1 MRIFG
6 LTVQRQ
12 KAAPVLAQADNR
24 GGWWG
29 IVKEAFAGAWQQN
42 VEVKLDTVLTYS
54 AVFRCISL
62 ISSDIAK
69 MRLRLVAQDS
79 DGIWSET
86 ANAAYS
92 PVLRK
97 PNRTQN
103 RIQFFT
109 AWMESKLIHG
119 NTYVLK
125 ERDNRNVVVALHILD
140 PNRVKALVAPD
151 GSVYYQLNRDDLAG
165 VDDFDAAVPVPASE
179 IIHDRWN
186 TIYHPLVG
194 TSPIYACGLAAV
206 QGIRIQNN
214 SAQFFGNGSNPGG
227 ILTAPG
233 AIADETAKR
242 LKDHWDKNYTGANVG
257 KVAVLGDGL
266 KYEPMSVKAVD
277 AQLLEQLK
285 WTAETVCSVFGVP
298 AYKIGVGS
306 PPAYNNIEAL
316 DAQYY
321 AQCLQIHIE
330 SIELALDEG
339 LALPMP
345 YGTEFDLDTLLR
357 MDTATQ
363 VKTWSE
369 GVMGGLIKPNEG
381 RAKLGFKPADGGDSV
396 YLQEQNFSLAALA
409 KRDALADPWSSRTAS
424 PTVDGDAD
432 PATKE
437 LDRKMSSNYSFAAL
451 TKELAS
457 YDQVMQK
464 LREPKT
470 HKSVQ

>member
-6 LTVQRQ
+6 LTVTRE
-12 KAAPVLAQADNR
+12 KAAPSLASVDRR

-29 IVKEAFAGAWQQN
+29 IIREACAGAWQQN
-42 VEVKLDTVLTYS
+42 VEVRLDTVLTYS
-54 AVFRCISL
+54 AVFRCVSL
-62 ISSDIAK
+62 IASDIAK
-69 MRLRLVAQDS
+69 MRLRLVEVDQN
-79 DGIWSET
+79 GIWRET
-86 ANAAYS
+86 ANPAFS

-97 PNRTQN
+97 PNRFQN

-109 AWMESKLIHG
+109 NWMESKLVHG
-119 NTYVLK
+119 NTYALK
-125 ERDNRNVVVALHILD
+125 ERDGRGVVVALYVLD
-140 PNRVKALVAPD
+140 PNRVTALVAPD
-151 GSVYYQLNRDDLAG
+151 GSVFYQLTRDDLAG
-165 VDDFDAAVPVPASE
+165 VNDLDAAVPVPASE

-233 AIADETAKR
+233 AISEETAKR
-242 LKDHWDKNYTGANVG
+242 LKDHWDRNYTGANVG

-266 KYEPMSVKAVD
+266 KYEPMAVKAAD

-298 AYKIGVGS
+298 AYKVGVGQ
-306 PPAYNNIEAL
+306 PPAYNNVEAL

-339 LALPMP
+339 LALPQP

-369 GVMGGLIKPNEG
+369 GVRGGLVKPDEG
-381 RAKLGFKPADGGDSV
+381 RAKLGLPPTEGGNAV
-396 YLQEQNFSLAALA
+396 YLQQQNFSLAALA
-409 KRDALADPWSSRTAS
+409 KRDAQDDPFSLSSKADQRLQSE
-424 PTVDGDAD
+424 AD
-432 PATKE
+432 
-437 LDRKMSSNYSFAAL
+437 MAAAEAANENIGQEAGKAL
-451 TKELAS
+451 VAIWKG
-457 YDQVMQK
+457 
-464 LREPKT
+464 LR
-470 HKSVQ
+470 